1 MYEEKAGEL
10 VKEMSWLEAF
20 FLTLQ
25 EAVEVRGHS
34 GGLSCT
40 LASCGKK
47 ATRKADAGLMAAPPV
62 AVTVDAGAGGGSPVA
77 AGAEGGGQGGASGGD
92 SGGLAGQVEDG
103 SIDGGKLGSI
113 NLAAVHVLLDPGDY
127 EELC

>member
-1 MYEEKAGEL
+1 
-10 VKEMSWLEAF
+10 MSWLEAF

-25 EAVEVRGHS
+25 EAVEVRGPQWWPLLHS
-34 GGLSCT
+34 GFLW
-40 LASCGKK
+40 KK

-103 SIDGGKLGSI
+103 SIDGGELGSL
-113 NLAAVHVLLDPGDY
+113 NLAAGSWG
-127 EELC
+127 